1 MELVKFIA
9 VGEKQVISDY
19 YEYVYRILDELH
31 KQGYI
36 CDYRV
41 ETSDVECPSRF
52 CISTHKDEYI
62 VDLVFEFN
70 TFKNVKQLMID
81 ISSENYEV
89 EINKSYLEGF
99 KLYIK
104 KIIIKDWEKI
114 VWLYDADAYILSGEL
129 YSRFYV
135 TENKIRRFINEFMV
149 KTFGVNWWDIL
160 PDQTIKDKYNSRY
173 AGYKTVVPGFNNV
186 DNHLLSV
193 DVGDLFKVL
202 TMKIMMW
209 TPTYDVD
216 IENAL
221 SGVTTVNECKIIE
234 KIKKQLTVKE
244 DFWEKYFKDYF
255 DDDFP
260 KSYRTFEINRNHV
273 AHNKI
278 LDRVGYNNIRR
289 SINEI
294 DKIFDYALVKLSRN
308 EKSIEQLQV
317 EAQKYK
323 ELLIETKQNDSGIS
337 IRNREEI
344 ISVFEESLEEKFVD
358 IEEALRFREDI
369 AISGMGFDCNNL
381 SGVLFSANSKV
392 YNKKLDFLY
401 FMDINDDEGSES
413 ILTITCLCRQNGD
426 DEARLL
432 ENFKVYIS
440 YTNGEVEYNNE
451 EGYYMPVTNE
461 GISESDLDD
470 YLDKVV
476 DFINVELE
484 SLKEYADSISYER
497 MKDGGTLPIADGV
510 YCDECEEEYICIDE
524 GIAEVGICLNCG
536 AHYKIS
542 VCERCGQYF
551 IDYEDT
557 EIKICDQCKAYYD
570 RE

>member
-19 YEYVYRILDELH
+19 HEYVDRILIELR

-36 CDYRV
+36 GEYKV
-41 ETSDVECPSRF
+41 ETEVADCPSRI
-52 CISTHKDEYI
+52 CISTYEEDCI
-62 VDLVFEFN
+62 VDLFFEFN

-81 ISSENYEV
+81 IKSDNYEV
-89 EINKSYLEGF
+89 DINKRYIEDL
-99 KLYIK
+99 KLDIK
-104 KIIIKDWEKI
+104 KIIVKDWDKL
-114 VWLYDADAYILSGEL
+114 VWLYDADAYILSSEL

-202 TMKIMMW
+202 TMKKMMW

-221 SGVTTVNECKIIE
+221 SGVTTGNECKIIE

-255 DDDFP
+255 DGDFP

-294 DKIFDYALVKLSRN
+294 DKFFDDALIKLSSN

-337 IRNREEI
+337 IRNHEKI
-344 ISVFEESLEEKFVD
+344 ISVFEEALEEKFVD

-369 AISGMGFDCNNL
+369 VISGIGFDRNKL

-401 FMDINDDEGSES
+401 LMDINDDEGSES
-413 ILTITCLCRQNGD
+413 TLTITCLCRQNGD

-451 EGYYMPVTNE
+451 EGYYMPVTND
-461 GISESDLDD
+461 GISESDLDN
-470 YLDKVV
+470 YLDEVIN
-476 DFINVELE
+476 FINVELE
-484 SLKEYADSISYER
+484 SLKDYVDSVSYER
-497 MKDGGTLPIADGV
+497 VKDGGSSPIADGV
-510 YCDECEEEYICIDE
+510 YCDECEADYICIDE
-524 GIAEVGICLNCG
+524 SIAEVGICLNCG

-542 VCERCGQYF
+542 ECESCGQYF
-551 IDYEDT
+551 LDYEEA
-557 EIKICDQCKAYYD
+557 EIKICDQCKAYSD